1 MLIQSQNIPSKLKD
15 IRMMFKA
22 GITYIDQEVKD
33 INQYIIPNTREVLTI
48 DGWKNITELTTFDKV
63 SLDDDNF
70 YEIDVLIQNDNNTTT
85 IVVKEGV

>member
-1 MLIQSQNIPSKLKD
+1 
-15 IRMMFKA
+15 MFKA